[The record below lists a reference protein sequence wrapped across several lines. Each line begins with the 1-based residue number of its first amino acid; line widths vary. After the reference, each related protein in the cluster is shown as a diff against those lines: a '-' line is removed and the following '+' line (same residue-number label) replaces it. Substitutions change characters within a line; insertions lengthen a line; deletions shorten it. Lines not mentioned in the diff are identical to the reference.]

1 MIVSAPFPELAKPS
15 VVVST
20 FWFGLLVFTFFTIP
34 INPIIPGVQKP
45 YSARGGAS
53 EAPRV
58 KSHHSGLPDGPM
70 PYNDNNMLCLGINKP
85 SYVVFHVI
93 GVCQKGRES
102 GRDDNG

>member
-1 MIVSAPFPELAKPS
+1 MQIWLDHIKSFL
-15 VVVST
+15 
-20 FWFGLLVFTFFTIP
+20 F
-34 INPIIPGVQKP
+34 NPIQPGVWKP
-45 YSARGGAS
+45 CLARGGAS

-93 GVCQKGRES
+93 GVCQKGKKVGAMTMDEK
-102 GRDDNG
+102 